1 MSLFKSNCRITPTAR
16 GDDAPVTRIL
26 MISITYLIRRLRHVG
41 IRNNIA
47 RVTEPHFSLVVLCY
61 RSGQNIIPFVE
72 RLQRTLSRC
81 NFSWELVLVGNYI
94 EGSDDETPEVVTKL
108 AEGSDNIRTVIRPK
122 QGMMGWD
129 MRMGLDAARGTYIG
143 VIDGDGQF
151 PPESIIACL
160 LKCELE
166 DLDLTKTYRV
176 IRDDGLYR
184 RLISTVYN
192 ALFSLLFGFK
202 VRDINS
208 KPKIIRR
215 DKYELLHLQSD
226 DWFADAEIVIR
237 ARELGLKMGE
247 TPVHFKVN
255 DTRGSFVKPK
265 AILEFT
271 SNLLRYRFSPRQ
283 RAKARSLPRPA
294 EK

>member
-1 MSLFKSNCRITPTAR
+1 MS
-16 GDDAPVTRIL
+16 
-26 MISITYLIRRLRHVG
+26 
-41 IRNNIA
+41 
-47 RVTEPHFSLVVLCY
+47 EPHFSLVVLCY
-61 RSGQNIIPFVE
+61 RSGQSIIPFVE

-81 NFSWELVLVGNYI
+81 NFTWELVLVGNYI
-94 EGSDDETPEVVTKL
+94 EGSDDETPEVVTNL
-108 AEGSDNIRTVIRPK
+108 AESSDNIRTVIRPK

-176 IRDDGLYR
+176 IRDDGIYR
-184 RLISTVYN
+184 RIISTVYN
-192 ALFSLLFGFK
+192 ALFSVLFGFK

-215 DKYELLHLQSD
+215 DKYELLNLQSD
-226 DWFADAEIVIR
+226 DWFADAEIIIR
-237 ARELGLKMGE
+237 ARELGLKIGE
-247 TPVHFKVN
+247 TPVHFSIN
-255 DTRGSFVKPK
+255 DNRGSFVKPK
-265 AILEFT
+265 AILEF
-271 SNLLRYRFSPRQ
+271 SANLLRYRFSRNQ
-283 RAKARSLPRPA
+283 RPNAGSLPRSA
-294 EK
+294 ESNN

>member
-1 MSLFKSNCRITPTAR
+1 M
-16 GDDAPVTRIL
+16 
-26 MISITYLIRRLRHVG
+26 
-41 IRNNIA
+41 
-47 RVTEPHFSLVVLCY
+47 
-61 RSGQNIIPFVE
+61 
-72 RLQRTLSRC
+72 
-81 NFSWELVLVGNYI
+81 LVGNYI
-94 EGSDDETPEVVTKL
+94 EGSDDETPQVVTKL

-184 RLISTVYN
+184 RFISTMYN
-192 ALFSLLFGFK
+192 AIFSLLFGFK

-208 KPKIIRR
+208 KPKILRR
-215 DKYELLHLQSD
+215 DKYQLLNLQSD

-237 ARELGLKMGE
+237 ARELGLKIGE
-247 TPVHFKVN
+247 TPVHFSLN
-255 DTRGSFVKPK
+255 DKRGSFVKPK
-265 AILEFT
+265 AILEFS
-271 SNLLRYRFSPRQ
+271 SNLLRYRFSPRY
-283 RAKARSLPRPA
+283 RTKANLVTRPTAK
-294 EK
+294 

>member
-1 MSLFKSNCRITPTAR
+1 VS
-16 GDDAPVTRIL
+16 D
-26 MISITYLIRRLRHVG
+26 
-41 IRNNIA
+41 
-47 RVTEPHFSLVVLCY
+47 PHFSLVVLCY

-151 PPESIIACL
+151 PPESIISCL

-184 RLISTVYN
+184 RFISTVYN

-215 DKYELLHLQSD
+215 DKYELLQLESD

-237 ARELGLKMGE
+237 ARELGLKVGE
-247 TPVHFKVN
+247 TPVHFSSN
-255 DTRGSFVKPK
+255 DNRGSFVKPK

-283 RAKARSLPRPA
+283 KRAAVARYPSA
-294 EK
+294 TKH

>member
-1 MSLFKSNCRITPTAR
+1 
-16 GDDAPVTRIL
+16 
-26 MISITYLIRRLRHVG
+26 
-41 IRNNIA
+41 
-47 RVTEPHFSLVVLCY
+47 
-61 RSGQNIIPFVE
+61 
-72 RLQRTLSRC
+72 
-81 NFSWELVLVGNYI
+81 VLVGNYI
-94 EGSDDETPEVVTKL
+94 EGSDDETPQVVAKL
-108 AEGSDNIRTVIRPK
+108 AESSHNIRTVIRPK

-176 IRDDGLYR
+176 VRDDGLYR
-184 RLISTVYN
+184 RFISTVYN

-215 DKYELLHLQSD
+215 DKYELLHLESD
-226 DWFADAEIVIR
+226 DWFADAEIIIR
-237 ARELGLKMGE
+237 ARELGLKIGE
-247 TPVHFKVN
+247 TPVHFSIN
-255 DTRGSFVKPK
+255 DNRGSFVKPA
-265 AILEFT
+265 AIVEFA
-271 SNLLRYRFSPRQ
+271 SNLLKYRFSPKQ
-283 RAKARSLPRPA
+283 RAKAAALPHPA
-294 EK
+294 VKER

>member
-1 MSLFKSNCRITPTAR
+1 MS
-16 GDDAPVTRIL
+16 D
-26 MISITYLIRRLRHVG
+26 
-41 IRNNIA
+41 
-47 RVTEPHFSLVVLCY
+47 PHFSLVVLCY

-81 NFSWELVLVGNYI
+81 NFSWELVLVGNYV
-94 EGSDDETPEVVTKL
+94 EGSNDETPQVVAKL
-108 AEGSDNIRTVIRPK
+108 AENSNNIRTVIRPK
-122 QGMMGWD
+122 EGMMGWD

-176 IRDDGLYR
+176 VRDDGLYR

-192 ALFSLLFGFK
+192 GIFSLLFGFK

-215 DKYELLHLQSD
+215 DKYELLQLESD

-237 ARELGLKMGE
+237 ARELGLKIGE

-255 DTRGSFVKPK
+255 DNRGSFVKPR

-271 SNLLRYRFSPRQ
+271 SNLLKYRFYPRE
-283 RAKARSLPRPA
+283 RAKARSLSRSA
-294 EK
+294 VK

>member
-1 MSLFKSNCRITPTAR
+1 M
-16 GDDAPVTRIL
+16 
-26 MISITYLIRRLRHVG
+26 
-41 IRNNIA
+41 
-47 RVTEPHFSLVVLCY
+47 
-61 RSGQNIIPFVE
+61 
-72 RLQRTLSRC
+72 
-81 NFSWELVLVGNYI
+81 LVGNYI

-108 AEGSDNIRTVIRPK
+108 AERSDNIRTVIRPK

-192 ALFSLLFGFK
+192 GLFSLLFGFK

-215 DKYELLHLQSD
+215 DKYELLQLESD
-226 DWFADAEIVIR
+226 DWFADAEIIIR
-237 ARELGLKMGE
+237 ARELGLKIGE
-247 TPVHFKVN
+247 TPVHFSIN
-255 DTRGSFVKPK
+255 DNRGSFVKPK
-265 AILEFT
+265 AILEFS
-271 SNLLRYRFSPRQ
+271 SNLLRYRFSPKHRT
-283 RAKARSLPRPA
+283 KARLLSRSTA
-294 EK
+294 K

>member
-1 MSLFKSNCRITPTAR
+1 VN
-16 GDDAPVTRIL
+16 
-26 MISITYLIRRLRHVG
+26 
-41 IRNNIA
+41 
-47 RVTEPHFSLVVLCY
+47 EPHFSLVVLCY

-81 NFSWELVLVGNYI
+81 NFTWELVLVGNYI
-94 EGSDDETPEVVTKL
+94 EGSDDETPQVVKKL
-108 AEGSDNIRTVIRPK
+108 AESSDKIRTVIRPK

-166 DLDLTKTYRV
+166 DLDFTKTYRV

-237 ARELGLKMGE
+237 ARELGLKIGE
-247 TPVHFKVN
+247 TPVHFKIN
-255 DTRGSFVKPK
+255 DKRGSFVKPK

-271 SNLLRYRFSPRQ
+271 SNLLRYRFSPRLK
-283 RAKARSLPRPA
+283 AKPGSLSGSTV
-294 EK
+294 K

>member
-1 MSLFKSNCRITPTAR
+1 MN
-16 GDDAPVTRIL
+16 
-26 MISITYLIRRLRHVG
+26 
-41 IRNNIA
+41 
-47 RVTEPHFSLVVLCY
+47 EPHFSLVVLCY

-94 EGSDDETPEVVTKL
+94 EGSDDETPQVVTKL
-108 AEGSDNIRTVIRPK
+108 AERSHNIRTVIRPK

-151 PPESIIACL
+151 PPESIVACL

-215 DKYELLHLQSD
+215 DKYELLNLKSD
-226 DWFADAEIVIR
+226 DWFADAEIIIR
-237 ARELGLKMGE
+237 ARELGLKIGE
-247 TPVHFKVN
+247 TPVHFSIN
-255 DTRGSFVKPK
+255 DNRGSFVKPK
-265 AILEFT
+265 AIFEFT
-271 SNLLRYRFSPRQ
+271 SNLLKYRFSPREKTKP
-283 RAKARSLPRPA
+283 ASLSSSPV
-294 EK
+294 E

>member
-1 MSLFKSNCRITPTAR
+1 VS
-16 GDDAPVTRIL
+16 D
-26 MISITYLIRRLRHVG
+26 
-41 IRNNIA
+41 
-47 RVTEPHFSLVVLCY
+47 PHFSLVVLCY

-81 NFSWELVLVGNYI
+81 NFSWELVLVGNFI
-94 EGSDDETPEVVTKL
+94 AESDDETPQVITKL
-108 AEGSDNIRTVIRPK
+108 AEGSANIRTVIRPK
-122 QGMMGWD
+122 EGMMGWD

-151 PPESIIACL
+151 PAESIIACL

-176 IRDDGLYR
+176 VRDDGLYR

-192 ALFSLLFGFK
+192 AIFSLLFGFK

-215 DKYELLHLQSD
+215 DKYELLQLESD

-237 ARELGLKMGE
+237 ARELGLKIGE
-247 TPVHFKVN
+247 TPVHFSLN
-255 DTRGSFVKPK
+255 DNRGSFVKPK

-271 SNLLRYRFSPRQ
+271 ANLLKYRFSPRH
-283 RAKARSLPRPA
+283 RSKAASLPRSA
-294 EK
+294 VE

>member
-1 MSLFKSNCRITPTAR
+1 MS
-16 GDDAPVTRIL
+16 
-26 MISITYLIRRLRHVG
+26 
-41 IRNNIA
+41 
-47 RVTEPHFSLVVLCY
+47 EPHFSLVVLCY
-61 RSGQNIIPFVE
+61 RSGQSIIPFVE

-94 EGSDDETPEVVTKL
+94 EGSDDETPQVVTKL
-108 AEGSDNIRTVIRPK
+108 AESSDNIRTVIRPK

-166 DLDLTKTYRV
+166 DLDLAKTYRV

-184 RLISTVYN
+184 RFISAVYN
-192 ALFSLLFGFK
+192 GIFSLLFGFK

-215 DKYELLHLQSD
+215 EKYELLHLESD
-226 DWFADAEIVIR
+226 DWFADAEIMIR
-237 ARELGLKMGE
+237 ARELGLKIGE
-247 TPVHFKVN
+247 TPVHFKSN

-265 AILEFT
+265 AILEFS
-271 SNLLRYRFSPRQ
+271 SNLLKYRFSR
-283 RAKARSLPRPA
+283 RATDNTEQKQIKTDQTKAF
-294 EK
+294 

>member
-1 MSLFKSNCRITPTAR
+1 MN
-16 GDDAPVTRIL
+16 
-26 MISITYLIRRLRHVG
+26 
-41 IRNNIA
+41 
-47 RVTEPHFSLVVLCY
+47 EPHFSLVVLCY
-61 RSGQNIIPFVE
+61 RSGRNIIPFVE

-94 EGSDDETPEVVTKL
+94 EGSDDETPEIVTKL
-108 AEGSDNIRTVIRPK
+108 AETSDNIRTVIRPK

-129 MRMGLDAARGTYIG
+129 MRMGLEAARGTYIG

-184 RLISTVYN
+184 RFISIVYN
-192 ALFSLLFGFK
+192 AIFSILFGFK

-215 DKYELLHLQSD
+215 DKFELLQLESD
-226 DWFADAEIVIR
+226 DWFADAEIIIR
-237 ARELGLKMGE
+237 ARELGLKIGE
-247 TPVHFKVN
+247 TPVHFSLN
-255 DTRGSFVKPK
+255 DQRGSFVKPK
-265 AILEFT
+265 AILEFS
-271 SNLLRYRFSPRQ
+271 SNLLRYRFSSRQ
-283 RAKARSLPRPA
+283 KQKAGSLSRFAAK
-294 EK
+294 

>member
-1 MSLFKSNCRITPTAR
+1 VNEL
-16 GDDAPVTRIL
+16 
-26 MISITYLIRRLRHVG
+26 
-41 IRNNIA
+41 
-47 RVTEPHFSLVVLCY
+47 HFSLVVLCY

-94 EGSDDETPEVVTKL
+94 EGSDDETPQVVTKL
-108 AEGSDNIRTVIRPK
+108 AESSPNIRTVIRPK

-192 ALFSLLFGFK
+192 AIFRLLFGFK

-215 DKYELLHLQSD
+215 DKYELLQLESD

-237 ARELGLKMGE
+237 ARELGLKIGE
-247 TPVHFKVN
+247 TPVHFSIN
-255 DTRGSFVKPK
+255 DKRGSFVKPK

-271 SNLLRYRFSPRQ
+271 SNLLRYRFSLKQ
-283 RAKARSLPRPA
+283 RAKARLVSRSA

>member
-1 MSLFKSNCRITPTAR
+1 M
-16 GDDAPVTRIL
+16 
-26 MISITYLIRRLRHVG
+26 
-41 IRNNIA
+41 
-47 RVTEPHFSLVVLCY
+47 TEPHFSLVVLCY
-61 RSGQNIIPFVE
+61 RSGQSIIPFVE
-72 RLQRTLSRC
+72 CLQRTLSRC

-94 EGSDDETPEVVTKL
+94 EGSDDKTPQIVTKL
-108 AEGSDNIRTVIRPK
+108 AESSDNIRTVIRPK

-184 RLISTVYN
+184 RFISTMYN
-192 ALFSLLFGFK
+192 AIFSLLFGFK

-215 DKYELLHLQSD
+215 DKYELLQLQSD

-237 ARELGLKMGE
+237 ARELGLKIGE
-247 TPVHFKVN
+247 TPVHFSLN
-255 DTRGSFVKPK
+255 DNRGSFVRPK
-265 AILEFT
+265 AILEFS
-271 SNLLRYRFSPRQ
+271 SNLLRYRFSPKYRTKADLVS
-283 RAKARSLPRPA
+283 RPSAK
-294 EK
+294 

>member
-1 MSLFKSNCRITPTAR
+1 VP
-16 GDDAPVTRIL
+16 
-26 MISITYLIRRLRHVG
+26 
-41 IRNNIA
+41 
-47 RVTEPHFSLVVLCY
+47 EPHFSLVVLCY
-61 RSGQNIIPFVE
+61 RSGQNIIPFVD

-94 EGSDDETPEVVTKL
+94 EGSDDETPEVVRKL
-108 AEGSDNIRTVIRPK
+108 AASSPNIRTVIRPK

-192 ALFSLLFGFK
+192 AIFSLLFGFK

-215 DKYELLHLQSD
+215 DKYELLNLESD

-237 ARELGLKMGE
+237 ARELGLKIGE

-255 DTRGSFVKPK
+255 DNRGSFVKPR
-265 AILEFT
+265 AILEF
-271 SNLLRYRFSPRQ
+271 SANLLKYRFSRGQ
-283 RAKARSLPRPA
+283 RGKRRALPRSA
-294 EK
+294 VE

>member
-1 MSLFKSNCRITPTAR
+1 VTA
-16 GDDAPVTRIL
+16 
-26 MISITYLIRRLRHVG
+26 
-41 IRNNIA
+41 
-47 RVTEPHFSLVVLCY
+47 PHFSLVVLCY
-61 RSGQNIIPFVE
+61 RSGQSIIPFVE

-94 EGSDDETPEVVTKL
+94 EGSDDETPQVVTKL
-108 AEGSDNIRTVIRPK
+108 AESSPNIRTVIRPK

-129 MRMGLDAARGTYIG
+129 MRMGLDAATGTYIG

-151 PPESIIACL
+151 PAESIVACL

-166 DLDLTKTYRV
+166 DLDFTKTYRV

-215 DKYELLHLQSD
+215 DKYELMNLKSD

-237 ARELGLKMGE
+237 ARELGLKIGE
-247 TPVHFKVN
+247 TPVHFVLN
-255 DTRGSFVKPK
+255 DKRGSFVKPI

-271 SNLLRYRFSPRQ
+271 SNLLKYRFSRTKE
-283 RAKARSLPRPA
+283 AKAASLSSSTV
-294 EK
+294 K

>member
-1 MSLFKSNCRITPTAR
+1 M
-16 GDDAPVTRIL
+16 
-26 MISITYLIRRLRHVG
+26 
-41 IRNNIA
+41 
-47 RVTEPHFSLVVLCY
+47 
-61 RSGQNIIPFVE
+61 
-72 RLQRTLSRC
+72 
-81 NFSWELVLVGNYI
+81 LVGNYV
-94 EGSDDETPEVVTKL
+94 EGSDDETPQVVKKL
-108 AEGSDNIRTVIRPK
+108 AEQSHNIRTVVRPK

-151 PPESIIACL
+151 PAESIVACL

-192 ALFSLLFGFK
+192 AIFSLLFGFK

-215 DKYELLHLQSD
+215 DKYELLQLQSD
-226 DWFADAEIVIR
+226 DWFADAEIIIR
-237 ARELGLKMGE
+237 ARELGLKIGE
-247 TPVHFKVN
+247 TPVHFSIN
-255 DTRGSFVKPK
+255 DNRRSFVKPK
-265 AILEFT
+265 AIIEFT

-283 RAKARSLPRPA
+283 KAKAHALPRSAA
-294 EK
+294 E

>member
-1 MSLFKSNCRITPTAR
+1 VP
-16 GDDAPVTRIL
+16 
-26 MISITYLIRRLRHVG
+26 
-41 IRNNIA
+41 
-47 RVTEPHFSLVVLCY
+47 EPHFSLVVLCY
-61 RSGQNIIPFVE
+61 RSGQNIIPFVD

-81 NFSWELVLVGNYI
+81 SFSWELVLVGNYI
-94 EGSDDETPEVVTKL
+94 EGTDDETPDVVRKL
-108 AEGSDNIRTVIRPK
+108 AERSPNIRTVIRPK

-184 RLISTVYN
+184 RLISAVYN
-192 ALFSLLFGFK
+192 AIFSLLFGFK

-215 DKYELLHLQSD
+215 DKYELLKLESD

-237 ARELGLKMGE
+237 ARELGLKIGE

-255 DTRGSFVKPK
+255 DNRGSFVKPK
-265 AILEFT
+265 AILEF
-271 SNLLRYRFSPRQ
+271 SANLLKYRFSRGQ
-283 RAKARSLPRPA
+283 RGKGRALPRSA
-294 EK
+294 VE

>member
-1 MSLFKSNCRITPTAR
+1 M
-16 GDDAPVTRIL
+16 
-26 MISITYLIRRLRHVG
+26 
-41 IRNNIA
+41 
-47 RVTEPHFSLVVLCY
+47 TEPHFSLVVLCY
-61 RSGQNIIPFVE
+61 RSGQSIIPFVE

-94 EGSDDETPEVVTKL
+94 EGSDDETPQVVKKL

-166 DLDLTKTYRV
+166 DLDFTKTYRV

-192 ALFSLLFGFK
+192 AIFSLLFGFK

-215 DKYELLHLQSD
+215 DKYELLNLESD

-237 ARELGLKMGE
+237 VRELGLKIGE
-247 TPVHFKVN
+247 TPVHFSIN
-255 DTRGSFVKPK
+255 DKRGSFVKPK
-265 AILEFT
+265 AIIEFT
-271 SNLLRYRFSPRQ
+271 SNLLKYRFSPKQ
-283 RAKARSLPRPA
+283 RAKAHSLPSSA
-294 EK
+294 VSKH

>member
-1 MSLFKSNCRITPTAR
+1 
-16 GDDAPVTRIL
+16 
-26 MISITYLIRRLRHVG
+26 
-41 IRNNIA
+41 
-47 RVTEPHFSLVVLCY
+47 VLCY
-61 RSGQNIIPFVE
+61 RSGQSIIPFVE
-72 RLQRTLSRC
+72 RLQRTLSRL

-94 EGSDDETPEVVTKL
+94 EGSDDETPQVITKL
-108 AEGSDNIRTVIRPK
+108 AESSNNIRTVIRPK

-151 PPESIIACL
+151 PAESIIACL

-215 DKYELLHLQSD
+215 DKYELLQLKSD

-237 ARELGLKMGE
+237 ARELGLKIGE
-247 TPVHFKVN
+247 TPVHFSIN

-271 SNLLRYRFSPRQ
+271 SNLLKYRFSPAQKEKSSSLSRST
-283 RAKARSLPRPA
+283 AK
-294 EK
+294 